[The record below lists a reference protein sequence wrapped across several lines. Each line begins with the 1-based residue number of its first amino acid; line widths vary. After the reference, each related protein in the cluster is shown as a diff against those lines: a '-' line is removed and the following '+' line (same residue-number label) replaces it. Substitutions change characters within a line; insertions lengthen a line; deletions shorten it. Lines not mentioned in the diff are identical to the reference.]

1 MSFRIV
7 VPARYASSRLP
18 GKPLAEIAGRPMVA
32 HVLDRCRASDAE
44 GSWVATDDERIV
56 RAVEEAGGEAVMTRG
71 DHHSGTDRLQEVVTR
86 LELADDDI
94 IVNVQGDEPRIPP
107 EVINQVAH
115 NLAQHPDCAM
125 ATLCEAITERADVF
139 SPDVVKVVL
148 ADNGEALYFSRAPIP
163 WDRDAFTG
171 TSESMPE
178 GSWWRHIGI
187 YAYRVGLLH
196 RYVNWPQGE
205 LERLESLE
213 QLRALARGVRIH
225 VAPAAASVPAG
236 VDTRA
241 DLEALCKYWGEQA

>member
-18 GKPLAEIAGRPMVA
+18 GKPLAEIGGRPMVA

-44 GSWVATDDERIV
+44 GTCVATDDERIV
-56 RAVEEAGGEAVMTRG
+56 RAVEDAGGEAVMTRA
-71 DHHSGTDRLQEVVTR
+71 DHHSGTDRLQEVAAR

-115 NLAQHPDCAM
+115 NLAEHPDCEM
-125 ATLCEAITERADVF
+125 ATLCEAITERGDLF

-148 ADNGEALYFSRAPIP
+148 ADDGEALYFSRAPIP
-163 WDRDAFTG
+163 WDREAFG
-171 TSESMPE
+171 DGSDIMPE
-178 GSWWRHIGI
+178 GTWWRHIGI

-196 RYVNWPQGE
+196 RYVTWPQGE
-205 LERLESLE
+205 LERIESLE

-225 VAPAAASVPAG
+225 VAPAAATVPAG
-236 VDTRA
+236 VDTAA
-241 DLEALCKYWGEQA
+241 DLEALRKYWGEFE